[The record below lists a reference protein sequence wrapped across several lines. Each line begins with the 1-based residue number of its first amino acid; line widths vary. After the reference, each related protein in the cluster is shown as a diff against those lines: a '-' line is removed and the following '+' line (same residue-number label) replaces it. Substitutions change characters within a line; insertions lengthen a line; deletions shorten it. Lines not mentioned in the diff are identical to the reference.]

1 MKKQILKSLEKGH
14 LTMSQL
20 SEQLDVVSSAD
31 YKKLVKTVALL
42 EENKELLFLKNGKI
56 SLPQVKQQ
64 AKQKYTGIYRAND
77 KGFGFVTVEELLE
90 DVFIAKEKVNSAMSG
105 DTVTI
110 ELIKEANAYQEKS
123 AEGMVVSIEK
133 RAYTTLVGEFIPYTA
148 KLIESTGYI
157 GYVIPSDRKI
167 NGVTCFVSD
176 TGLRSVMGMIVLVDI
191 TEYPHNEQSKN
202 LIGVITKEIGHK
214 DEPGVDILTVLHA
227 FGITTTFQEDTL
239 NQANSIPQEL
249 TSEDIKKRRDL
260 RDLPI
265 ITIDG
270 ADAKD
275 LDDAISLK
283 MLDNGNF
290 ELGVHIADVS
300 HYVTKNSPLDREA
313 YERGTSVYLTDRVVP
328 MLPQRLS
335 NGICSLHPDVDRL
348 TLSCMME
355 IDNSGNIVSHDIFES
370 VIRSKKRMVY
380 DRVNMAIV
388 EHNKNAREE
397 YQSFLDMLDNMR
409 TLHYALY
416 NKRFKRGA
424 IDFDAKES
432 KIIVDDNG
440 HPIDI
445 VLRERGLAER
455 MIESFMLV
463 ANETIAKH
471 YIDKKLPFIYRVHE
485 QPAGE
490 KMQRFMEFVT
500 NFGLLMKGTSDTVT
514 SKQLQ
519 QVLTQVE
526 NEPYEAVVST
536 MLLRSMKQAKYDN
549 APLGHFGLATDTYT
563 HFTSPIRR
571 YPDLIVHRL
580 IKQYAIT
587 PPQENQKEAL
597 LSELEDIAHQS
608 SIMERKAVDVERDVD
623 ALKKAEYMLDKINQT
638 FEGVVSSVTRFGV
651 FVELPNTIEGLVH
664 VSKMTDDHYEFI
676 ENHLLL
682 MGKRTGKTY
691 QIGQKV
697 KVTVTK
703 VDVEQRDIDFVF
715 VTDKKDKEAL
725 KKAKKT
731 MKKFVKT
738 RKHKKEKR
746 NAKRRR

>member
-1 MKKQILKSLEKGH
+1 MKKSILNH
-14 LTMSQL
+14 LIDGPLSMAQL

-31 YKKLVKTVALL
+31 YKKLVKTVATL
-42 EENKELLFLKNGKI
+42 EENQAIIFLKNGKI
-56 SLPQVKQQ
+56 SLPQVKQT
-64 AKQKYTGIYRAND
+64 YTGSYRAND
-77 KGFGFVTVEELLE
+77 KGFGFVTVEELSE
-90 DVFIAKEKVNSAMSG
+90 DVFIAREKVNSAMSG

-110 ELIKEANAYQEKS
+110 ELIKEANSYQEKS
-123 AEGMVVSIEK
+123 AEGIILSIEK
-133 RAYTTLVGEFIPYTA
+133 RAYTTLVGEFVPYTDR
-148 KLIESTGYI
+148 LIESTGYI

-167 NGVTCFVSD
+167 SGLTCFVRD
-176 TGLRSVMGMIVLVDI
+176 TGLRSVMGMMVLVDI
-191 TEYPHNEQSKN
+191 TDYPSNEQSKN

-239 NQANSIPQEL
+239 NQANSMPQEL
-249 TSEDIKKRRDL
+249 TLEEIKNRRDL

-283 MLDNGNF
+283 VLDNGNF

-348 TLSCMME
+348 TLSCVME
-355 IDNSGNIVSHDIFES
+355 IDSSGHVVSHDIFES
-370 VIRSKKRMVY
+370 VICSKKRMVY

-388 EHNKNAREE
+388 EYNKNAREE
-397 YQSFLDMLDNMR
+397 YEPFLDMLDNMR

-432 KIIVDDNG
+432 KIIVDENG

-445 VLRERGLAER
+445 ILRERGLAER
-455 MIESFMLV
+455 MIESFMLA

-485 QPAGE
+485 QPAEE

-500 NFGLLMKGTSDTVT
+500 NFGVLMKGTSATVT

-519 QVLTQVE
+519 KVLTQVE

-580 IKQYAIT
+580 IKQYATT
-587 PPQENQKEAL
+587 PPQDSQKVAL

-608 SIMERKAVDVERDVD
+608 SIMERKSVEAERDVD

-715 VTDKKDKEAL
+715 VIDKKDKAV
-725 KKAKKT
+725 KVAKKK
-731 MKKFVKT
+731 MKKFVKS
-738 RKHKKEKR
+738 RKKERR

>member
-1 MKKQILKSLEKGH
+1 MKKEILKVLINGPLS
-14 LTMSQL
+14 MAQI
-20 SEQLDVVSSAD
+20 SEQLEVVSSAD
-31 YKKLVKTVALL
+31 YKTLIKTVTIL
-42 EENKELLFLKNGKI
+42 EENKEVIFLKNGKV
-56 SLPQVKQQ
+56 SLPQVKQT
-64 AKQKYTGIYRAND
+64 YTGIYRAND
-77 KGFGFVTVEELLE
+77 KGFGFVTVEELSE
-90 DVFIAKEKVNSAMSG
+90 DVFIAKEKASSAMSG
-105 DTVTI
+105 DMVTI
-110 ELIKEANAYQEKS
+110 ELIKESNSYQDKS
-123 AEGMVVSIEK
+123 AEGKILSVEK
-133 RAYTTLVGEFIPYTA
+133 RAYTTVVGEFVPYTTS
-148 KLIESTGYI
+148 LIESTGYI

-167 NGVTCFVSD
+167 NGLICFIRD
-176 TGLRSVMGMIVLVDI
+176 TGLRSVMGMMVLVEL
-191 TEYPHNEQSKN
+191 TEYPTDKQPKN

-214 DEPGVDILTVLHA
+214 DEPGVDILAVLHA
-227 FGITTTFQEDTL
+227 FGITTEFQEDTL
-239 NQANSIPQEL
+239 NQANNIPQEL
-249 TSEDIKKRRDL
+249 TLEDIKGRRDL

-270 ADAKD
+270 VDAKD
-275 LDDAISLK
+275 LDDAISLNV
-283 MLDNGNF
+283 LDNGNF

-300 HYVTKNSPLDREA
+300 HYVIKNSPLDREA
-313 YERGTSVYLTDRVVP
+313 YERGTSVYLADRVVP

-335 NGICSLHPDVDRL
+335 NGICSLHPEVDRL

-355 IDNSGNIVSHDIFES
+355 IDSSGKVVSHDIFES
-370 VIRSKKRMVY
+370 VICSKKRMVY

-388 EHNKNAREE
+388 EHNKNARED
-397 YQSFLDMLDNMR
+397 YALFLEMLDNMR

-416 NKRFKRGA
+416 NRRFKRGA

-432 KIIVDDNG
+432 KIIVDDSG

-463 ANETIAKH
+463 ANETVAKH
-471 YIDKKLPFIYRVHE
+471 YINQKAPFIYRVHE
-485 QPAGE
+485 QPAEE
-490 KMQRFMEFVT
+490 KMQQFMEFIT
-500 NFGLLMKGTSDTVT
+500 NFGVVMKGTNETVA

-519 QVLTQVE
+519 KVLTQVE

-549 APLGHFGLATDTYT
+549 SPLGHFGLATDTYT

-587 PPQENQKEAL
+587 PPQESQKETL

-608 SIMERKAVDVERDVD
+608 SVMERKSVEVERDVD

-682 MGKRTGKTY
+682 IGKRTGQVY

-715 VTDKKDKEAL
+715 VTERKSKVVKTE
-725 KKAKKT
+725 KKT
-731 MKKFVKT
+731 MKKFVKS
-738 RKHKKEKR
+738 HKREKR